1 MYNEQTERINQ
12 YVRCQKI
19 FFKLYYLIT
28 LIPKN
33 NSHNTTRKKSFDKYF
48 TPFTV
53 IQTSN

>member
-1 MYNEQTERINQ
+1 MIVVSR
-12 YVRCQKI
+12 I
-19 FFKLYYLIT
+19 FFQVIFFNQNPPT
-28 LIPKN
+28 KN